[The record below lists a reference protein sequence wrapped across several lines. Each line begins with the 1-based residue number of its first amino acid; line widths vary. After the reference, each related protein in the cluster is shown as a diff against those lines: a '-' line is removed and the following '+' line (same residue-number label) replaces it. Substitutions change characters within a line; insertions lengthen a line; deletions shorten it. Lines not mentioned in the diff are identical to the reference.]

1 MARRRTPKLKL
12 NLPKLK
18 FNLFGAKPKKSSNWV
33 FGWKDQRGNS
43 ASSRKYDL
51 MRFPQY

>member
-12 NLPKLK
+12 NLAKAL
-18 FNLFGAKPKKSSNWV
+18 KPKKSSLMSMLV
-33 FGWKDQRGNS
+33 GRDQRGN
-43 ASSRKYDL
+43 AAYSRRYDL